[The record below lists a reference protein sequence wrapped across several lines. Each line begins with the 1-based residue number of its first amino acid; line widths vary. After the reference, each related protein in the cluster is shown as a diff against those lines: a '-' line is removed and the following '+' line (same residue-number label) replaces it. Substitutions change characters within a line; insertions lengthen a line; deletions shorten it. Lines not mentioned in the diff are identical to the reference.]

1 MTFCHAQGAEAG
13 TGTEAGAGFPGG
25 AEVLMLA
32 HGAEELP
39 VGVEVLWGGIA
50 KLPGGTEEFWG
61 GVLGTC

>member
-13 TGTEAGAGFPGG
+13 TGTEAGAGFPG
-25 AEVLMLA
+25 
-32 HGAEELP
+32 
-39 VGVEVLWGGIA
+39 GVEVLWGGIA